1 MPESMEITMSNGFA
15 TALTRDGQTLRSP
28 LREPRQMLAEQ
39 EYGGHLS
46 IHDDETAEQLGFKA
60 GPIEGP
66 THFSQF
72 DPLLASIWGDD
83 WFSKGCISAH
93 YQNMCVEGD
102 QVQAFA
108 ILPENGS
115 RCVKIWAEKDDGT
128 PVLSGTATL
137 GPDHPPTEL
146 DTRRARL
153 RAPERLVILA
163 DLHEGMTGAEPEQ
176 VQMGFTQNMGAL
188 YPFSLEQKLER
199 ITEPCDYYAPATA
212 GGSPW
217 GRAII
222 PFEMISVLAEYSS
235 RTAKWPVKGPAI
247 GLFADLE
254 IRMINGP
261 LFVDE
266 PYELN
271 RQIVTLSESRR
282 TESYWVKSTISDSA
296 GDVKCEVLLNHATLK
311 DSYEGYPKGA

>member
-1 MPESMEITMSNGFA
+1 MS
-15 TALTRDGQTLRSP
+15 TAFTTQLIKDGTTLKGP
-28 LREPRQMLAEQ
+28 LREPKQMLAEQ

-72 DPLLASIWGDD
+72 DPLLASIWGDT
-83 WFSKGCISAH
+83 WFNQGCISAH

-102 QVQAFA
+102 KVQAFA
-108 ILPENGS
+108 ELTDKNE
-115 RCVKIWAEKDDGT
+115 RLVKIWATKDDGT
-128 PVLSGTATL
+128 PVLSGTASI
-137 GPDHPPTEL
+137 GPNHPETEL
-146 DTRRARL
+146 DARRARL
-153 RAPERLVILA
+153 SRPEGLVILA
-163 DLHEGMTGAEPEQ
+163 DLHEGMKGACSET
-176 VQMGFTQNMGAL
+176 VQMGYTQNMGAL
-188 YPFSLEQKLER
+188 YPFSLEQKVGK
-199 ITEPCDYYAPATA
+199 ITEPSNYYSPASA
-212 GGSPW
+212 GDSPW

-235 RTAKWPVKGPAI
+235 RSAKWPVKGPAI

-266 PYELN
+266 PYQLSRE
-271 RQIVTLSESRR
+271 IVTLSMSRR
-282 TESYWVKSTISDSA
+282 TESYWVRSTLSDAA

-311 DSYEGYPKGA
+311 DSYAGYPKD

>member
-1 MPESMEITMSNGFA
+1 MGNGFQ
-15 TALTRDGQTLRSP
+15 TELSRNGQTLEGP
-28 LREPRQMLAEQ
+28 WREPKQMLAEQ

-72 DPLLASIWGDD
+72 DPLLAALWGDD
-83 WFSKGCISAH
+83 WFTHGCISAH

-102 QVQAFA
+102 KVQAFA
-108 ILPENGS
+108 EPLATNE
-115 RCVKIWAEKDDGT
+115 RCAKIWAIKDDEL
-128 PVLSGTATL
+128 PVLTGTATL
-137 GPDHPPTEL
+137 GPNHAETEL
-146 DTRRARL
+146 DARRARL
-153 RAPERLVILA
+153 RPPERLIILS
-163 DLHEGMTGAEPEQ
+163 DLHEGMQGAETET
-176 VQMGFTQNMGAL
+176 VTMAYTQNMGAL
-188 YPFSLEQKLER
+188 YPFSLEQKVSK
-199 ITEPCDYYAPATA
+199 ITEPCDYYSPASA
-212 GGSPW
+212 GSSPW

-235 RTAKWPVKGPAI
+235 RNAKWPVKGPAI

-266 PYELN
+266 AYQLN
-271 RQIVTLSESRR
+271 REIIKLSESRR
-282 TESYWVKSTISDSA
+282 TESYWVKSTISDTG
-296 GDVKCEVLLNHATLK
+296 GDVKCEVILNHATLK
-311 DSYEGYPKGA
+311 DSYAGYPKEA